1 VGKVTVDDF
10 EGGVAIGRV
19 DVGVDDEFGHGEMLV
34 PVVLLPASIEAEV
47 LLDFLV
53 GALGLTV
60 GLWVIGGGEVR
71 FNAKAAEEGAG
82 ELGGELGSLVTD
94 DTRGKAM

>member
-10 EGGVAIGRV
+10 EGGVAMGRV
-19 DVGVDDEFGHGEMLV
+19 DAGVDDEFGHGEMLV
-34 PVVLLPASIEAEV
+34 PVVLSPASIEAEV

-53 GALGLTV
+53 GALSLTI

-71 FNAKAAEEGAG
+71 FNAKATEEGMG
-82 ELGGELGSLVTD
+82 ELGGELGSTVAD
-94 DTRGKAM
+94 DTKGKAV